1 MYNLEQKQRDLE
13 KGKEIFMKK
22 KLVSSAI
29 LAAALAVTSVVPA
42 FAEGDTSEVYW
53 YSDVAGYGPANWN
66 TSETILDLHLIWSSR
81 RQMQR
86 QSLDLC

>member
-53 YSDVAGYGPANWN
+53 Y
-66 TSETILDLHLIWSSR
+66 
-81 RQMQR
+81 
-86 QSLDLC
+86 

>member
-42 FAEGDTSEVYW
+42 FAEGDTSKVYW
-53 YSDVAGYGPANWN
+53 YSDVA
-66 TSETILDLHLIWSSR
+66 
-81 RQMQR
+81 
-86 QSLDLC
+86 

>member
-1 MYNLEQKQRDLE
+1 
-13 KGKEIFMKK
+13 MKK

-53 YSDVAGYGPANWN
+53 YSDVAGMVRQIGIQIPHQHLI

>member
-53 YSDVAGYGPANWN
+53 YSNFWTSTAPGYR
-66 TSETILDLHLIWSSR
+66 SDR
-81 RQMQR
+81 RR
-86 QSLDLC
+86 

>member
-42 FAEGDTSEVYW
+42 FAEGTRVFVSVYCTR
-53 YSDVAGYGPANWN
+53 SFHGTVFV
-66 TSETILDLHLIWSSR
+66 
-81 RQMQR
+81 
-86 QSLDLC
+86 